1 MASVSPFRFR
11 VASVASAKIGYY
23 LMKVMA
29 ELGSNEDADD
39 EEDEKSHFPHAC
51 PSMVVM
57 QALKADS
64 FVVEVRYRVL

>member
-29 ELGSNEDADD
+29 ELGCNEDADD
-39 EEDEKSHFPHAC
+39 EEDEESAPKKKLVNQKTS
-51 PSMVVM
+51 SI
-57 QALKADS
+57 
-64 FVVEVRYRVL
+64 R

>member
-39 EEDEKSHFPHAC
+39 EEDEESAPKKKL
-51 PSMVVM
+51 V
-57 QALKADS
+57 KA
-64 FVVEVRYRVL
+64 VR